1 LGGTVGVAVGTAITI
16 AVAHRQQWSAEVP
29 AMAAWG
35 GLAAALA
42 IGVVA
47 GLYPAMRAAR
57 LAPTDALRSV

>member
-1 LGGTVGVAVGTAITI
+1 
-16 AVAHRQQWSAEVP
+16 VAHRQQWSAEVP